1 MNKVLVD
8 VVSSILNIKPE
19 AVTLETSQEN
29 TPSWDSL
36 AHLRMILDLEQN
48 LGIRFQSQDIT
59 RMTSVG
65 VLNEAISNLKQ

>member
-8 VVSSILNIKPE
+8 AVSSILNIKPE

-36 AHLRMILDLEQN
+36 AQLRLILEVEQN
-48 LGIRFQSQDIT
+48 LGIRFQMQDIT
-59 RMTSVG
+59 RLNSVAA
-65 VLNEAISNLKQ
+65 LSETISKLGR